1 MRIIRF
7 VKEKLDRDFYFA
19 VLSYSKTDGF
29 IPFISGGFLIG
40 STIGCF
46 LLSLIIL
53 LLYYLQIKTNIR
65 TISIVVLVLSCVFP
79 LFIYTEK
86 YHEHIKNKYKDKKNK
101 LVYCIWVY
109 IKLFL
114 SIAFL
119 YFVIFNHGGNL
130 N

>member
-1 MRIIRF
+1 MKIIRF

-29 IPFISGGFLIG
+29 IPIISGGFLIC

-65 TISIVVLVLSCVFP
+65 IISIVIVALSCVFS

-86 YHEHIKNKYKDKKNK
+86 YYEHIKNKYKDNKNI
-101 LVYCIWVY
+101 LIYCIWVY

-119 YFVIFNHGGNL
+119 YYVIFNYGGDL
-130 N
+130 T